1 MAPSGADKHPCWG
14 CGKCG
19 FDSNWAS
26 RERCHKCDAV
36 APTKARDKA
45 RELTRKRQAAKAK
58 RDAAPKGGSNAS
70 GGRTPGADSTQ
81 AVRQAKELEEA
92 RKQTAELKRQ
102 LEAERRKNNATP
114 MAVDATDT
122 GDDSELDK
130 AVAVARERLRKTKEL
145 PEEVRDL
152 VQGGYEACLA
162 RLQVEL
168 AAAQAAK
175 RASTPLSKQ
184 LEGAE
189 AFKARMDKKAV
200 DAKSALDDCEAA
212 VLEATRQRDLQKAT
226 LAEAEAA
233 AARAA
238 DEVAVLAAK
247 FASERTTAPT
257 APEGASTSGGA
268 QPPPGF
274 VSVTFAEE
282 KWQEREVAFNQQLE
296 QLKAIIGTQQSAAAA
311 GDGASVAS
319 DVGNPE
325 ELDDDKWSKVDK
337 SRRSALLRKQRDELA
352 TKLRSR
358 LGGVTSVRSPFNKK

>member
-1 MAPSGADKHPCWG
+1 MAPSGADKKPFWG
-14 CGKCG
+14 CGRCG
-19 FDSNWAS
+19 FETNWAS
-26 RERCHKCDAV
+26 KSRCHQCGAG
-36 APTKARDKA
+36 AHAKAR
-45 RELTRKRQAAKAK
+45 AKAEELAKGGKPK
-58 RDAAPKGGSNAS
+58 RDAAPKGGNGGSKGEAS
-70 GGRTPGADSTQ
+70 RATASKAAQ
-81 AVRQAKELEEA
+81 QAKELEEA
-92 RKQTAELKRQ
+92 RKHAAELKKQ

-114 MAVDATDT
+114 MAVDAADT

-130 AVAVARERLRKTKEL
+130 AVTLARERLKKAKEF

-175 RASTPLSKQ
+175 RASNPLSKQ

-189 AFKARMDKKAV
+189 AFKARMDKKAA

-212 VLEATRQRDLQKAT
+212 VLEAIRQRDLQKAT

-233 AARAA
+233 AARATG
-238 DEVAVLAAK
+238 EVAVLAAK
-247 FASERTTAPT
+247 FASERAAAPA
-257 APEGASTSGGA
+257 APEGASSTGGA

-311 GDGASVAS
+311 SADGASVAS

-337 SRRSALLRKQRDELA
+337 GRRSALLRKQRDELA
-352 TKLRSR
+352 SKLRSR
-358 LGGVTSVRSPFNKK
+358 LGGVTSVRSPFVKK